1 MSESIWEFL
10 VNARKEAERKLYD
23 LDKRIE
29 TLRRE
34 LSEAEEQRLMFNY
47 IISDLRQKLHTVQS
61 AKAQSRPV
69 GNAFSPALLAPTHE
83 IGAGLFGFA
92 RNAFTHSPH
101 GDDRRRPTMKEMIF
115 SALNVVPEGLDVNDL
130 IDFIQAA
137 FDVEVARTS
146 LSPQLSRMK
155 AEGVLELAGDVW
167 RLKFEDNEVSAD

>member
-1 MSESIWEFL
+1 
-10 VNARKEAERKLYD
+10 
-23 LDKRIE
+23 
-29 TLRRE
+29 
-34 LSEAEEQRLMFNY
+34 
-47 IISDLRQKLHTVQS
+47 
-61 AKAQSRPV
+61 
-69 GNAFSPALLAPTHE
+69 
-83 IGAGLFGFA
+83 
-92 RNAFTHSPH
+92 
-101 GDDRRRPTMKEMIF
+101 MKEMIF